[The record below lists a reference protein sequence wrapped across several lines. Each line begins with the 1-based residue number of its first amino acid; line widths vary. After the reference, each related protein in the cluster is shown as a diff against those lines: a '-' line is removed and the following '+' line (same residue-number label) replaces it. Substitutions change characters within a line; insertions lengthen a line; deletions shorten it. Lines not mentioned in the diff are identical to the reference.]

1 MLCGWVA
8 SSNHTAGGR
17 KPAEALLNGSI
28 AIFEQL
34 GEKAKAAEGRI
45 ELACCYYHQGVFDL
59 ARSTLQSALRDLTH
73 EDRELRC
80 VALIRLAVVE
90 RFSGRLHDALALLEE
105 AGALLDHAN
114 DWPRGRFHLEFAN
127 TLKDLG
133 SSENRRNYLERALGH
148 YETARTH
155 FTKVRNHRYT
165 AIVENNQGSLLST
178 LGRFD
183 AALAIRQP
191 GQ

>member
-1 MLCGWVA
+1 LDGLASAELLLLAGTLSGWVA

-59 ARSTLQSALRDLTH
+59 ARVTLHSALKDLSSD
-73 EDRELRC
+73 DRELRS

-90 RFSGRLHDALALLEE
+90 RFPDGYMMPLPSWKKQGPCSSGRMTGQKVD
-105 AGALLDHAN
+105 
-114 DWPRGRFHLEFAN
+114 
-127 TLKDLG
+127 
-133 SSENRRNYLERALGH
+133 
-148 YETARTH
+148 
-155 FTKVRNHRYT
+155 FT
-165 AIVENNQGSLLST
+165 
-178 LGRFD
+178 
-183 AALAIRQP
+183 
-191 GQ
+191 